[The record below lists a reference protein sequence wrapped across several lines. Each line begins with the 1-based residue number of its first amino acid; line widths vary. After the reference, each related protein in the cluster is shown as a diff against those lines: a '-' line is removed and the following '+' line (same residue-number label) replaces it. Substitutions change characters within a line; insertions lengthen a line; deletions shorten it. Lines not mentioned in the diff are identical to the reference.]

1 MTGPYLYATIF
12 MGFLLLAARSDAAD
26 LRIPNRLV
34 LVMAL
39 AALPVGWLL
48 GIGLPMFAAVITGA
62 ATLAVTWAMF
72 EMGWLGGGDAKLA
85 AATALWLGPPG
96 MAIFVIATALF
107 GAILAVALLCVSR
120 WELARGAFGARWEA
134 RLTAEAISV
143 PYALAMAPGG
153 AVAMAALLPSL
164 T

>member
-1 MTGPYLYATIF
+1 MTGPYLYAAIF

-39 AALPVGWLL
+39 AAPPVGWLL
-48 GIGLPMFAAVITGA
+48 GLDFPVLSAVITGA

-85 AATALWLGPPG
+85 AATALWIGPAG
-96 MAIFVIATALF
+96 MTVFVIATALF
-107 GAILAVALLCVSR
+107 GAILAVALLCLSR
-120 WELARGAFGARWEA
+120 WELGRGAFGARWQA
-134 RLTAEAISV
+134 RLAAEAISV

>member
-1 MTGPYLYATIF
+1 MIGPYLYATIF

-48 GIGLPMFAAVITGA
+48 GLGLPVVSTVMTGA

-85 AATALWLGPPG
+85 AATALWLGPAG
-96 MAIFVIATALF
+96 MAVFAVATALF
-107 GAILAVALLCVSR
+107 GAILAVAMLGLGR
-120 WELARGAFGARWEA
+120 WDLARSAFGARWQA
-134 RLTAEAISV
+134 RLTAEVISV

-153 AVAMAALLPSL
+153 AVAIAALLPSL